1 MSRIRK
7 SFVTIARRK
16 VESSDIMM
24 GAFLHLL
31 RIQTSGSNLNGE
43 SFLAAAI

>member
-7 SFVTIARRK
+7 SFVTIAGPR

-31 RIQTSGSNLNGE
+31 PTQTYGSNLNGE